1 MQINCG
7 ISGYSIEW
15 SIFVND
21 DNKITELASAITT
34 CVHILSF
41 LHFSNIFTSKAMCTQ
56 GRLREFSF

>member
-21 DNKITELASAITT
+21 DNQITELASAITT
-34 CVHILSF
+34 CVQLSF
-41 LHFSNIFTSKAMCTQ
+41 LSFSNIFTSKAMCTQ